1 MSARILPFV
10 VLLVALTGCTA
21 QPEKP
26 TTPDELEKLLGRP
39 PSGAYYQDGKLLLQ
53 YGTGREAIQLGAS
66 WPMDD
71 EKPDQHHYHTAVID
85 LLTEPP
91 PRPETLQH
99 DWQPVTLFD
108 EPQWEALVKAILE
121 KQIPEGR
128 ETGTLVTIQGHDF
141 ALQRDPSG
149 KLHFYRLEDKPAN
162 LRITDSTGEE
172 SLSEQANE
180 YLREKLTKDGKPP
193 GPALFVLGDDEL
205 DGAFALFDFDHNQS
219 VFITQSSSPLQI
231 DQRLGFS
238 LRLVDALTLRS
249 HILTALKNPVSV
261 TSRLVWVTA
270 NTGAVMVPREM
281 GTGGEAPP
289 PLANGPAMNPEQ
301 WEHYLDQL
309 VGKDNYRGSMKP
321 LIDGEAFFVSMI
333 QAIQEARES
342 IDIQLYIFDS
352 DDYALRIADL
362 LKKRSREIR
371 VRVLIDY
378 LGSIAASQVPA
389 QSAYYS
395 HRKQPFSITNYL
407 RQDSDIEVH
416 ALDNPWL
423 TSDHTKLIVVD
434 HGKAWVGGMN
444 IGREYRYEWH
454 DMMVEVEG
462 PIVGRL
468 QKDFDKR
475 WAFAGMGGDF
485 AYALASM
492 KRESYGGPEE
502 RDDFIDIRPLYTR
515 TGSAQILRAQL
526 AAIRHAN
533 SYIYIEQ
540 PYVSEDEIISE
551 LIAARRRGVD
561 VRIILPTHNDSG
573 FMDSANLVAARA
585 FINNGVRV
593 YGYPGMTHVKAA
605 IYDGWAC
612 VGSANFDKLSLRINQ
627 ETDLAT
633 SDPGFV
639 GKLRQDLFEADFA
652 RSREWKEAQP
662 VNWTDYLSEFI
673 ADQL

>member
-1 MSARILPFV
+1 MPALVLPFV
-10 VLLVALTGCTA
+10 ILLVALTGCTTQPA
-21 QPEKP
+21 QP
-26 TTPDELEKLLGRP
+26 TTPDALEKLVGQP
-39 PSGAYYQDGKLLLQ
+39 PSGAYYLNGKLLLQ
-53 YGTGREAIQLGAS
+53 YGTGREAIRLGAS

-71 EKPDQHHYHTAVID
+71 EKPDRHHYRTAVIG

-91 PRPETLQH
+91 PSPDALQH
-99 DWQPVTLFD
+99 AWQPVTLFD
-108 EPQWEALVKAILE
+108 EPQWEELVNAILE
-121 KQIPEGR
+121 KQVPESR

-141 ALQRDPSG
+141 ALQRDESG
-149 KLHFYRLEDKPAN
+149 KLHFYRLENKPAG
-162 LRITDSTGEE
+162 LRITRSVGEQ
-172 SLSEQANE
+172 SLSEQANI
-180 YLREKLTKDGKPP
+180 YLRENLAKEGKPP
-193 GPALFVLGDDEL
+193 DPVLFVLGDDEL

-219 VFITQSSSPLQI
+219 VFITQSPSPLPI
-231 DQRLGFS
+231 DQKLGSS

-249 HILTALKNPVSV
+249 HVLTALRNPFSV
-261 TSRLVWVTA
+261 TGRLVWLTA

-281 GTGGEAPP
+281 GTAGAAPP
-289 PLANGPAMNPEQ
+289 PVANRPAMNLDQ
-301 WEHYLDQL
+301 WEQNLDQL
-309 VGKDNYRGSMKP
+309 VGKDRYRGSMKP

-362 LKKRSREIR
+362 LKKRSREIK
-371 VRVLIDY
+371 VRVLIDS
-378 LGSIAASQVPA
+378 LGSIAAGQVPA

-395 HRKQPFSITNYL
+395 HREPPYSIANYL
-407 RQDSDIEVH
+407 RHDSDIQVRS
-416 ALDNPWL
+416 LDNPWL

-434 HGKAWVGGMN
+434 HGKGYIGGMN

-468 QKDFDKR
+468 QKDFDNR
-475 WAFAGMGGDF
+475 WAFAGVGGDF
-485 AYALASM
+485 AYALASW
-492 KRESYGGPEE
+492 KRESFTGPSE

-526 AAIRHAN
+526 AAIRQAR

-540 PYVSEDEIISE
+540 PYVSEDEVISE
-551 LIAARRRGVD
+551 LIEARRRGVD
-561 VRIILPTHNDSG
+561 VRVVLPTRNDSG
-573 FMDSANLVAARA
+573 FMDSANLVAAKA

-627 ETDLAT
+627 ETDLAS
-633 SDPGFV
+633 SDAGFV
-639 GKLRQDLFEADFA
+639 GKLHRELFEADFV
-652 RSREWKEAQP
+652 RSTEWKEAQP